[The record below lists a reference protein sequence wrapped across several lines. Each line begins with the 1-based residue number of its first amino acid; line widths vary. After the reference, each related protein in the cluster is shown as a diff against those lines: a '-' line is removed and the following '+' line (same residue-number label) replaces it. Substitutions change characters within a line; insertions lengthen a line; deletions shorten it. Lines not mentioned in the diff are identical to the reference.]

1 MPQKVTT
8 LFLDVG
14 GVLLANG
21 WDLSKRKKAAEIFG
35 LDIEELNERHH
46 LTFGTYEEGK
56 LELDR
61 YLDRVVFYMKRSFS
75 RDEFKSF
82 MFQSRS
88 YTEMIDLIRDL
99 KNKYGLKTAVVSNE
113 GKELAVHR
121 IKEFGLASFIDFFVV
136 SCFVHFRK
144 PDEDIYR
151 MALNIAQAPAENV
164 VYIDDRAMFVEVARN
179 LGIQSI
185 HHVTYESTRSQLESA
200 GLVL

>member
-1 MPQKVTT
+1 LPQKVTT

-61 YLDRVVFYMKRSFS
+61 YLDRIVFYMKRSFS

-113 GKELAVHR
+113 GKELTVHR

-151 MALNIAQAPAENV
+151 MALNIAQASAENV
-164 VYIDDRAMFVEVARN
+164 IYIDDRAMFVEVARN

-185 HHVTYESTRSQLESA
+185 HHVTYESTRRQLESA
-200 GLVL
+200 GFVL

>member
-1 MPQKVTT
+1 LPQKITT

-56 LELDR
+56 LELNR

-88 YTEMIDLIRDL
+88 YIEMIDLIRDL
-99 KNKYGLKTAVVSNE
+99 KNKYGLKTVVVSNE
-113 GKELAVHR
+113 GKELTVHR

-151 MALNIAQAPAENV
+151 MALNIAQAPVENV
-164 VYIDDRAMFVEVARN
+164 VYIDDRAMFVEVGRN

-185 HHVTYESTRSQLESA
+185 HHVTYESTRNQLESA

>member
-1 MPQKVTT
+1 M
-8 LFLDVG
+8 G